1 MGKPKKRKKK
11 PTRKLLPSMVVD
23 YWKSGRGAP
32 GIWEELSIAVG
43 AKPAGIVQWPDECA
57 LPVGVAYT
65 LLSDRLE
72 PRAARNLC
80 SQLTGAWAWDQERVV
95 YRFDPTLARELI
107 GQADADPDARTI
119 PAELLSQLPH
129 RCFFVEI
136 KETPII
142 DCPGFFC
149 WTDYDFDLG
158 STVLRFLLLRTKD
171 APRDIGFLTAPIV
184 LQPLRSS
191 ASTEE
196 GKRER
201 ERLCQDAPKVL
212 AKTDPGYQPGL
223 EMLQFVLYLL
233 SVNAETSP
241 AADGAT
247 LVGKQ
252 AGRKLRAAPS
262 AHIRRAHWHRYWVG
276 SKNCEDRHLEQRWIP
291 PIPVGRGEPTP
302 KIVKFKRSKDE
313 L

>member
-11 PTRKLLPSMVVD
+11 PVRKLLPSMVVD

-32 GIWEELSIAVG
+32 GIWGELSIAVG
-43 AKPAGIVQWPDECA
+43 AKPAGVVQWPDECA
-57 LPVGVAYT
+57 LPVGVAYA
-65 LLSDRLE
+65 LLSDRVG

-107 GQADADPDARTI
+107 AQADADPDAHTI

-129 RCFFVEI
+129 HCFFVET

-149 WTDYDFDLG
+149 WTDYDFDLK

-171 APRDIGFLTAPIV
+171 APRDVGFLTAPIV
-184 LQPLRSS
+184 LQPLRNSV
-191 ASTEE
+191 STEE
-196 GKRER
+196 EEQER
-201 ERLCQDAPKVL
+201 KRLCQGAPKAL
-212 AKTDPGYQPGL
+212 TKADPGYQPGL

-241 AADGAT
+241 ATDGAI

-252 AGRKLRAAPS
+252 AGRKLRATPS

-276 SKNCEDRHLEQRWIP
+276 SESRGDRHLEQRWIP
-291 PIPVGRGEPTP
+291 PIPVGRGEPAP
-302 KIVKFKRSKDE
+302 KIVKVKEAKR
-313 L
+313 